1 MTVSNHQVR
10 RATIDDIVALRRL
23 WRQGQLPVAALEKR
37 LTEFQVV
44 ETPDGRVMGAIGL
57 KVDQQQGEL
66 HSLVLQDSAL
76 AEELHPRLWERIQAL
91 ARNYGLHRLWLTNAA
106 SLFWFDQGFE
116 MAGNELMT
124 KRPASFG
131 EGGEGRW
138 LTLKLREAPA
148 TTPSIEA
155 ELALLRLAQ
164 KEEAERIQRRAKALR
179 VAACFIA
186 CVVLG
191 LAGLAVFYVMHHVR

>member
-1 MTVSNHQVR
+1 MKVSNHQVR
-10 RATIDDIVALRRL
+10 RATVDDLVALRRL
-23 WRQGQLPVAALEKR
+23 WHQAQLPVTALEKR

-66 HSLVLQDSAL
+66 HSLALQDAAL
-76 AEELHPRLWERIQAL
+76 ADELHPRLWERIQAL

-106 SLFWFDQGFE
+106 SLYWFDQGFE
-116 MAGNELMT
+116 MAGNELMKT
-124 KRPASFG
+124 RPPSFG

-138 LTLKLREAPA
+138 LTLKLGEAPA
-148 TTPSIEA
+148 TATSIEA

-164 KEEAERIQRRAKALR
+164 KDEAERIKRRAKALR
-179 VAACFIA
+179 VAACFVA

-191 LAGLAVFYVMHHVR
+191 LAGLAVFYVMRHAR